1 MNVTVKEKRTKKNVN
16 FVRLEPILE
25 LLRAAI
31 WSARLGDEKPV
42 SVLLVAEQE
51 SAKTE
56 MLKYFAGTSTL
67 AYISDLTSRGLR
79 KHKDAIE
86 RGKIRHLVLLDL
98 VRVIAH
104 GRSVQERTFQTLA
117 ALMEEGESE
126 TLDAGGSSE
135 WVGFPRIGCLMA
147 LTPAFFRSKR
157 GRWRET
163 GFMTRFVP
171 VSFKYT
177 EETKHEIHMSIG
189 AGMQLPPPHPEK
201 IPDLA
206 YGVTIADKYSRVI
219 VSRAEE
225 LGNMMQ
231 TYGFRYQK
239 SLRSLAK
246 ANALLS
252 KRSSV
257 NDTDIGKVLG
267 WSEFFTQKEI
277 EI

>member
-177 EETKHEIHMSIG
+177 DETKHAIHMSIG

-201 IPDLA
+201 ISELS
-206 YGVTIADKYSRVI
+206 YGITIADKYSRVI

-246 ANALLS
+246 ANALLN
-252 KRSSV
+252 KRNSV
-257 NDTDIGKVLG
+257 NDADIGKVLG

>member
-177 EETKHEIHMSIG
+177 EETKHAIHMSIG
-189 AGMQLPPPHPEK
+189 AGMQLPPSHPEK
-201 IPDLA
+201 ISEFS
-206 YGVTIADKYSRVI
+206 YGITIADKYSRVI

-246 ANALLS
+246 ANALLN
-252 KRSSV
+252 KRNSV
-257 NDTDIGKVLG
+257 NDADIGKVLG